1 MSVDAQKDEGTLKL
15 VTLSIKP
22 KQDTSVPQLTN
33 DTVPSPTTEKP
44 SLFDQADDDD
54 EEAVEEPKV
63 KVSKKKKDAPAPDV
77 DLASLLDEFD
87 D

>member
-1 MSVDAQKDEGTLKL
+1 MALEAQKDEATLKL

-22 KQDTSVPQLTN
+22 KQETSVPQLTS
-33 DTVPSPTTEKP
+33 DKVPSPAPEKP
-44 SLFDQADDDD
+44 SLFAEADDDD
-54 EEAVEEPKV
+54 EEEVEEPKV

>member
-1 MSVDAQKDEGTLKL
+1 MNG
-15 VTLSIKP
+15 
-22 KQDTSVPQLTN
+22 DTKVITADVMATN
-33 DTVPSPTTEKP
+33 GIIHVIDRVLLPPESDDTPSAALLP
-44 SLFDQADDDD
+44 DDDD

>member
-1 MSVDAQKDEGTLKL
+1 MRYQNGSGKALVSVIIPNFNGQHHLEYCL
-15 VTLSIKP
+15 
-22 KQDTSVPQLTN
+22 
-33 DTVPSPTTEKP
+33 P
-44 SLFDQADDDD
+44 SLFESND
-54 EEAVEEPKV
+54 EDEAEGEVEEPKV